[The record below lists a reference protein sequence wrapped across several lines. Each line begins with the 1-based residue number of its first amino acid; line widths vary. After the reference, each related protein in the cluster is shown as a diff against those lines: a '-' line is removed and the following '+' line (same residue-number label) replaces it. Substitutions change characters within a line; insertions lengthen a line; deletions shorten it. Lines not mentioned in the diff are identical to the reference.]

1 MTRRL
6 LATTLL
12 AGLIGAAAFGTAH
25 AMPFA
30 YSISIYNGNNPHPGD
45 VDAYETALPGK
56 GSIYNPSSFIQT
68 VGYNGAI
75 NFTSPPGPNTVDGFL
90 ATGGGTFSAPITT
103 GLTLSGSGYT
113 KTTGLAITFTT
124 TYAENLTIAH
134 DDGVSLFTGGPHGT
148 NLLPTSASAPTTIAD
163 NEVSI
168 GPGTYTLYY
177 IEANGL
183 PADLTVTVPE
193 PASIALLGAGL
204 LGLGLVRR
212 RRRNA

>member
-1 MTRRL
+1 MTGKL
-6 LATTLL
+6 IATALI
-12 AGLIGAAAFGTAH
+12 AGLVGAAGLGTAH
-25 AMPFA
+25 ATPFA
-30 YSISIYNGNNPHPGD
+30 YSISIYNGNNPSPGNGT
-45 VDAYETALPGK
+45 DAYEQALPGA
-56 GSIYNPSSFIQT
+56 GSIYNSPSFVQT

-75 NFTSPPGPNTVDGFL
+75 NFNSPPGPNTVDGFL

-103 GLTLSGSGYT
+103 GLTLSQGGFT
-113 KTTGLAITFTT
+113 TTTGLAITFTT

-134 DDGVSLFTGGPHGT
+134 DDGVSLYSGGT

-163 NEVSI
+163 NQVSI

-183 PADLTVTVPE
+183 PADLDVTVPE